1 MDYATDGQCIQE
13 TWYCARTTAGREQR
27 LVDVLNRLNVETFL
41 PRFTQTTYRNVTRF
55 HPVTAEYKVVRQT
68 VETKRALYPGYLF
81 ARLGDY
87 EWAAVKTRLGVTLRP
102 QWVKH
107 AGAPAE
113 VDPTMFSLMVE
124 QQDKPL
130 PIHSYKPGDGVE
142 ILSGPFAGFTGLFS
156 HDETER
162 VMVLL
167 SMLGR
172 TPIIP
177 FEHSQVQPWR
187 PSYADRA

>member
-1 MDYATDGQCIQE
+1 MENYATDGQCILG

-27 LVDVLNRLNVETFL
+27 LVDALNRVSVETFL
-41 PRFTQTTYRNVTRF
+41 PQFIQTSHRNVTRF
-55 HPVTAEYKVVRQT
+55 IPATRQYKSVREP

-102 QWVKH
+102 QWVKN
-107 AGAPAE
+107 AGTPVE
-113 VDPTMFSLMVE
+113 VDPALFALITDR
-124 QQDKPL
+124 QDKPL
-130 PIHSYKPGDGVE
+130 PAHSYKQGDSVE

-177 FEHSQVQPWR
+177 FEYSQVQPLTL
-187 PSYADRA
+187 SY